1 MSHCLIVHFKA
12 RYLQN
17 TSSRQRSRF
26 LEYLSRPFSKERY
39 FRRHSD
45 ESTIWQICKERSFL
59 EFQERFIRSSID
71 LFILLPVFVSPTCA
85 SFCLYFY
92 KIRLMLTKKKIE
104 DWQLIRLYTAWLSF
118 LYSFQESFSSHSC
131 VDKNISI
138 LSCINWYYFPVLDWI
153 KHFICKSG

>member
-1 MSHCLIVHFKA
+1 MALLQFGKKKNVVKLA
-12 RYLQN
+12 RRSFINKLRSKVRDLEIA
-17 TSSRQRSRF
+17 TS
-26 LEYLSRPFSKERY
+26 ERY

-104 DWQLIRLYTAWLSF
+104 D
-118 LYSFQESFSSHSC
+118 
-131 VDKNISI
+131 
-138 LSCINWYYFPVLDWI
+138 
-153 KHFICKSG
+153 